1 MHRALIPLRAFGF
14 GAQSFPGWES
24 VARDGDQS
32 IAWFGYLYSEFARAF
47 LWFAGFGVWGMFV
60 KTPQKDVVSWNSMIK
75 AFAQG
80 GFPEEAL
87 ELFRGMEK
95 ENVKPND
102 VTMLGVL
109 SACTKKL
116 DLEFR
121 RWVCSYIERN
131 EISVNLTLSNAMLGI
146 YMKCGSVEDA
156 KRLFDKM
163 QEKDIFSWT
172 TMLDGYAMFGEYD
185 EAQRV
190 SDAMPCKDIAAWNAL
205 ISTYEQSGKP
215 KEALVVFREL
225 QLSKDAK
232 PDEVTLVCALS
243 ASAQLGAIDLGRCF
257 IFALWFHVPN
267 NLGGSSVGLDIIL
280 AMGRGS
286 RSTVNYRWFE
296 AHRKWAAVDYVCV
309 RPKSS
314 KRIFDFLCF

>member
-1 MHRALIPLRAFGF
+1 
-14 GAQSFPGWES
+14 
-24 VARDGDQS
+24 
-32 IAWFGYLYSEFARAF
+32 
-47 LWFAGFGVWGMFV
+47 MFV

-131 EISVNLTLSNAMLGI
+131 EISVNLTLSNAVLGI

-205 ISTYEQSGKP
+205 ISAYEQSGKP

-267 NLGGSSVGLDIIL
+267 NLGGCEVNLSFWSSNSKLFHYISVWGLSYTIIVYSIKTRL
-280 AMGRGS
+280 
-286 RSTVNYRWFE
+286 TIFL
-296 AHRKWAAVDYVCV
+296 D
-309 RPKSS
+309 SS
-314 KRIFDFLCF
+314 KAASKRKRKEPKKKVEISHW

>member
-1 MHRALIPLRAFGF
+1 MRQYVAPKASPCPNALFRPLLRPFLSSKLLTVSAFSPFSSLDYACHVFDQIPQPNLYSWNTLIRALIPLTAFGF

-32 IAWFGYLYSEFARAF
+32 IAWFRYLYSEFTRAF

-60 KTPQKDVVSWNSMIK
+60 KTLRKDVVSWNSMIK

-80 GFPEEAL
+80 GFPEGAL

-131 EISVNLTLSNAMLGI
+131 EISVNLTLSNVMLGM

-156 KRLFDKM
+156 KKLFDKM
-163 QEKDIFSWT
+163 QEN
-172 TMLDGYAMFGEYD
+172 
-185 EAQRV
+185 
-190 SDAMPCKDIAAWNAL
+190 C
-205 ISTYEQSGKP
+205 
-215 KEALVVFREL
+215 
-225 QLSKDAK
+225 QLLRA
-232 PDEVTLVCALS
+232 
-243 ASAQLGAIDLGRCF
+243 F
-257 IFALWFHVPN
+257 
-267 NLGGSSVGLDIIL
+267 
-280 AMGRGS
+280 
-286 RSTVNYRWFE
+286 
-296 AHRKWAAVDYVCV
+296 
-309 RPKSS
+309 
-314 KRIFDFLCF
+314 